1 MTLPPAFR
9 PPGSAAVLP
18 VNGIALVVWILNAL
32 ALALVA
38 VLAAGRL
45 RTTLDMWLAIAVL
58 ACLTDTTLNLL
69 GV

>member
-32 ALALVA
+32 ALVA

-45 RTTLDMWLAIAVL
+45 RTTLDMWQAIAVL
-58 ACLTDTTLNLL
+58 ACLTDATLNLL
-69 GV
+69 GI

>member
-18 VNGIALVVWILNAL
+18 VNGIALVVWILN